1 MNFVVE
7 SVPLISVNCDM
18 LKLAITP
25 TFTFEHAL
33 QPIVPFKWF
42 YIGRELSE
50 EVLTAGCTWLGLV
63 DFNSTHGLPAGTTTL
78 FMSKNLFKL

>member
-42 YIGRELSE
+42 YIGRELSKR
-50 EVLTAGCTWLGLV
+50 
-63 DFNSTHGLPAGTTTL
+63 F
-78 FMSKNLFKL
+78 